1 MPDRTWP
8 GRVFC
13 SGRPLPAFQ
22 RPAARGGHR
31 DCDRHTARPARDGG
45 RAGSELCL
53 HAAGRDPAECD
64 RFFIRLCQHP
74 PDGGAWLGLKIIAIL
89 VVTTVVAPGYRL
101 VLA

>member
-1 MPDRTWP
+1 
-8 GRVFC
+8 
-13 SGRPLPAFQ
+13 
-22 RPAARGGHR
+22 
-31 DCDRHTARPARDGG
+31 
-45 RAGSELCL
+45 LCL

-101 VLA
+101 ILA